1 MTTDEIKK
9 IIEVVNKPKETNVY
23 YDVKEITKSMDS
35 YITAYWDKNKN
46 KYKGHN
52 LIAIV
57 APKKFLTLDSTVYFL
72 DDGIIF
78 YCSNDYISYDEIIV
92 VGTYAFYH
100 NQKFKDD
107 YVICYGEDKR
117 RDFSKNDKTGI
128 FVCNIIEK
136 FIEEKNRLY
145 DVNDKIKYYL
155 DLHNRV
161 EEKNSEITLSE
172 IILYKKITQMTQDP
186 NLIGGLVEKYG
197 FIEYKNKLSE
207 SEGKR
212 RLNTHNSTLAII
224 EILTIIIAKK
234 NTPFILSQLYERQE
248 NILLDCYSYL
258 KLIQDCN
265 QIQGYKSFVN
275 CYYDMFTY
283 AAQIQK
289 KISEELIYKF
299 NLVISELRN
308 KIEDG
313 IIKLPQENNFD
324 ILSMIKYISDVYF
337 GEITFYNAISKD
349 KKTFKYTFL
358 KNFDKAYY
366 WLNLYLNQAGSDNTV
381 EYEDIMFHLAD
392 VYNYG
397 TGTMPANENKM
408 LECLKTA
415 AGHGCVKATKFIAEY
430 YIKNNSEEK
439 DKWIQLA
446 KENGQKV
453 KDRRSIFEKMTGSVG
468 VEFNGISETLESAN
482 RVLNNVTEITNTV
495 KDISG
500 GIVDGYR
507 NSKRES
513 LEQEQILEGQRVE
526 NKIAKAKNM
535 KAERK
540 ADKAIA
546 REEKKRNNM

>member
-1 MTTDEIKK
+1 MLVLNGISKDKAKIKEGDCMTTDEIKK
-9 IIEVVNKPKETNVY
+9 IIEGLNKPKETKVY
-23 YDVKEITKSMDS
+23 YDVKEITKNMDS
-35 YITAYWDKNKN
+35 YITAYLDKNKS
-46 KYKGHN
+46 KYEGHN

-57 APKKFLTLDSTVYFL
+57 APKKFLTLDVTVYFFE
-72 DDGIIF
+72 DGMIIHG
-78 YCSNDYISYDEIIV
+78 NDDYISYDEIVV

-155 DLHNRV
+155 DLYNRL

-197 FIEYKNKLSE
+197 FAEYKNKCSKLEKKSFLEMRNTNQIYKKSE
-207 SEGKR
+207 DV
-212 RLNTHNSTLAII
+212 
-224 EILTIIIAKK
+224 
-234 NTPFILSQLYERQE
+234 
-248 NILLDCYSYL
+248 LLDCYPYL
-258 KLIQDCN
+258 KLMQNCN
-265 QIQGYKSFVN
+265 QIKGYNAFIG
-275 CYYDMFTY
+275 YYYLTLRL
-283 AAQIQK
+283 ASETQKQI
-289 KISEELIYKF
+289 SDELIYKF
-299 NLVISELRN
+299 NLVVTELRN

-313 IIKLPQENNFD
+313 IIELPQENNIN
-324 ILSMIKYISDVYF
+324 ILSMIKSISDIYS
-337 GEITFYNAISKD
+337 GEIIDNSKSN
-349 KKTFKYTFL
+349 KKIFKCTYL
-358 KNFDKAYY
+358 KNNDKAYY

-381 EYEDIMFHLAD
+381 EYEDIMIHLAD
-392 VYNYG
+392 IYNYG
-397 TGTMPANENKM
+397 TGTMPADENKM

-415 AGHGCVKATKFIAEY
+415 ADHGCVKATKFIAEY

-453 KDRRSIFEKMTGSVG
+453 KDRRSIFEKMKGSVG
-468 VEFNGISETLESAN
+468 AEFNGISETLESAN
-482 RVLNNVTEITNTV
+482 KVLNNVTEITNTV